1 METLA
6 FMGDAA
12 TQALVALFTFER
24 LAYLWLG
31 VVVGLAIGFLPGIGG
46 LTGFALLVPF
56 TYSMDPVAA
65 FGMLLGMSA
74 VTNTSDSIPAI
85 MFGVPG
91 TSGAQALVMDG
102 LPMTQR
108 GEAGRALSA
117 SYFASLLGGLFGAAL
132 LGLSI
137 PIVRP
142 MVLAI
147 GTPELLALT
156 VFGICL
162 VAALSGSAPLRGIVA
177 AAFGILIGMIG
188 TDARTGTLRWSDDVL
203 YLWDGIPMLPV
214 LLGLFALPELCEVAI
229 ARSSIADNLKYN
241 VWRGMLQ
248 GVKDCFKSWFLIIR
262 CSWIGSVLGMIPG
275 VTGAVTDWVVYAHA
289 LKSEKDAEKTFTKGD
304 VRGVIAPA
312 SADNASNGAGLLP
325 TIAFGV
331 PGSARDAILLAA
343 LLVHGFIPGP
353 DMLTKHLEFTY
364 TMVWSI
370 ALANVFGA
378 GLCFLL
384 SGYLAKLS
392 TVRYTLLLPSI
403 MAIVFVGAFQGSG
416 AWGDLYVL
424 LIFGLIGWAMK
435 RLRWPRPPLVLGL
448 VLGVLLERYLSISI
462 LRYGADWLG
471 RPGVIALLSLSA
483 FALLSPIYSTIRNR
497 GSSTLIPRG
506 RLTLRWSDL
515 MYVFFVGISGYMLY
529 VAQAWSFSARIG
541 PTIVGW
547 TAVIFGIV
555 SFLYLAFSRSS
566 QVVPAGGLADA
577 VVEAVAS
584 NTNANGGMHMDLE
597 EVDDP
602 SLAKWD
608 IAMRAGVFFGWFVA
622 FMISLSIIGFLPT
635 LPLFMLAYM
644 RLEGREPWWLS
655 LIFTV
660 VVLTTIYLV
669 FDYLL
674 HVPWPRSFLGDTF
687 PMLRDMVPSM

>member
-12 TQALVALFTFER
+12 YHALVALFTFER

-102 LPMTQR
+102 LPMTQK
-108 GEAGRALSA
+108 GEAGRALSS

-137 PIVRP
+137 PVVRP
-142 MVLAI
+142 LVLAI
-147 GTPELLALT
+147 GTPELLCLT
-156 VFGICL
+156 VFGICM
-162 VAALSGSAPLRGIVA
+162 VAALSGTAPLRGTVA

-188 TDARTGTLRWSDDVL
+188 TDARTGTLRWSADVL
-203 YLWDGIPMLPV
+203 YLWDGIPLLPV
-214 LLGLFALPELCEVAI
+214 LLGLFALPELCEVAV
-229 ARSSIADNLKYN
+229 ARSSLADELKYN
-241 VWRGMLQ
+241 VWRGMMQ
-248 GVKDCFKSWFLIIR
+248 GIKDCLKSWFLIIR
-262 CSWIGSVLGMIPG
+262 CSWIGSILGMIPG
-275 VTGAVTDWVVYAHA
+275 VTGAATDWIIYAHA
-289 LKSEKDAEKTFTKGD
+289 LRSEKGASETFTKGD

-325 TIAFGV
+325 TLAFGV
-331 PGSARDAILLAA
+331 PGGARDAILLSA

-364 TMVWSI
+364 TMVWSV
-370 ALANVFGA
+370 ALANVVGA
-378 GLCFLL
+378 GLCFAL

-416 AWGDLYVL
+416 SWGDLFVL
-424 LIFGLIGWAMK
+424 LVFGLIGWAMK
-435 RLRWPRPPLVLGL
+435 RLRWPRPPLILGL

-462 LRYGADWLG
+462 MRYGVDWLT
-471 RPGVIALLSLSA
+471 RPGVVTLLACSA
-483 FALLSPIYSTIRNR
+483 FALVSPIYDIVRKR
-497 GSSTLIPRG
+497 GFSSVMPTSRFS
-506 RLTLRWSDL
+506 LRWADL
-515 MYVFFVGISGYMLY
+515 MYLFFVGIPAYMLY
-529 VAQAWSFSARIG
+529 AAQDWAFSARIG

-547 TAVIFGIV
+547 TAVIFGSI
-555 SFLYLAFSRSS
+555 SFLYGIFSKARAATATAGAT
-566 QVVPAGGLADA
+566 PATSAHA
-577 VVEAVAS
+577 E
-584 NTNANGGMHMDLE
+584 MHMDLAIE
-597 EVDDP
+597 DDP
-602 SLAKWD
+602 SLTNWD
-608 IAMRAGVFFGWFVA
+608 IVLRAGIFFGWFLA
-622 FMISLSIIGFLPT
+622 FMASLAVIGFLPT

-655 LIFTV
+655 LLFTII
-660 VVLTTIYLV
+660 VLTTTYLV
-669 FDYLL
+669 FDHLL

-687 PMLRDMVPSM
+687 PVLRDMVPSM